1 MDGWENCVLWLTVSS
16 LMHRAETGARCP
28 LSWVTNDNLLRSQM
42 MQVRSREPLTTMRY
56 ADDAVRHVTAS
67 VWPSSACDARKQTKK
82 TIPIFQKKNIW
93 LTRDVKVK
101 NGVVLDFKVEHKAEC
116 EQLLSLLISLVKILN
131 ADCFFFFGSGVFTCL
146 SISDLAL
153 SLEVPVSHTQMAVLV
168 PPVITSFGF
177 GHMAQT
183 IWPHSDRHSY
193 TTSAWRSELD

>member
-1 MDGWENCVLWLTVSS
+1 MGGKTAFCGSPSVHWCTEQRQVLDAPWAGWRMIICWGPRWCKFDPVS
-16 LMHRAETGARCP
+16 
-28 LSWVTNDNLLRSQM
+28 RSQRCGTLTM
-42 MQVRSREPLTTMRY
+42 LSDTLQRLCDPVAPAMQENRQKRLFQY
-56 ADDAVRHVTAS
+56 F
-67 VWPSSACDARKQTKK
+67 KK
-82 TIPIFQKKNIW
+82 KIW

-101 NGVVLDFKVEHKAEC
+101 NGVVLDFKVEHKADG

-131 ADCFFFFGSGVFTCL
+131 ADFFFGSGVFTCL

>member
-1 MDGWENCVLWLTVSS
+1 
-16 LMHRAETGARCP
+16 MHRAETGARCP

-67 VWPSSACDARKQTKK
+67 VWPSSACDARTQTKK
-82 TIPIFQKKNIW
+82 VYSNVPIW
-93 LTRDVKVK
+93 LTCDVKVK
-101 NGVVLDFKVEHKAEC
+101 NGRVLDFRAEHKAEG
-116 EQLLSLLISLVKILN
+116 EQLLALLISLVKIIN
-131 ADCFFFFGSGVFTCL
+131 GDFFFFGSGVFTCL